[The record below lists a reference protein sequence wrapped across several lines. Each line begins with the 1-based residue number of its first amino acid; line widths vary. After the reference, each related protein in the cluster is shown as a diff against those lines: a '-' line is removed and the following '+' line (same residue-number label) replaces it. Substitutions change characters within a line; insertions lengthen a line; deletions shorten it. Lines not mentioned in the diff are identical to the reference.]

1 MPALDEMLGLGLVA
15 DGRPY
20 TVAIKA
26 LGDNGQTARALEV
39 LEVCLVSHSSP
50 SLRTMPRCLGFAA
63 VSCACA
69 CVRTRYC
76 VSIYLVGGVCVWVV
90 RGRVVVLRPPTPHQ
104 CSSGSKR
111 VGTGHARSQ
120 VVDHE
125 RPSHTLHNKLLGVS
139 YHLEFHALRELLAT
153 PRIARSTQNSAKNT
167 ITLQTRQKHTH
178 TNAHQDK
185 E

>member
-39 LEVCLVSHSSP
+39 LEVCLVSHCSL
-50 SLRTMPRCLGFAA
+50 SLRTLPRYLVFAA
-63 VSCACA
+63 VLRACA
-69 CVRTRYC
+69 YGRTRYC
-76 VSIYLVGGVCVWVV
+76 VSIYSWGVRVWVV
-90 RGRVVVLRPPTPHQ
+90 RGRVVVLRPSTPHL

-111 VGTGHARSQ
+111 MGTGHARSQ

-125 RPSHTLHNKLLGVS
+125 RPSTRYKTSCWVYRITWNSTRCESSSLLH
-139 YHLEFHALRELLAT
+139 
-153 PRIARSTQNSAKNT
+153 I
-167 ITLQTRQKHTH
+167 
-178 TNAHQDK
+178 
-185 E
+185 